1 MRYLLLPALIVGSAA
16 AILCSSCSR
25 DEKSAQ
31 QPQPPQ
37 QPPVSGERSSL
48 VSVSGKVEA
57 IDLANREITL
67 KDGRGDTVTFVV
79 DERVKRLDEVKVGDT
94 VTADYYISLAGEVRP
109 PTEDEKKNPLVI
121 VEGGGRA
128 PAGSAPAA
136 GVMRTIRVVAKVVAI
151 DLPAQSVT
159 LQGPRGNTGAITVEN
174 PDNLKRIHLG
184 DNVIVTYTEALAV
197 SLEKETTT
205 SRRE

>member
-1 MRYLLLPALIVGSAA
+1 MRQPLVSQLIIGSATVL
-16 AILCSSCSR
+16 LCCSCSR

-31 QPQPPQ
+31 QPQ
-37 QPPVSGERSSL
+37 QPPVTGQRSGL

-57 IDLANREITL
+57 IDLASREITL
-67 KDGRGDTVTFVV
+67 KDALDNTVTFVV
-79 DERVKRLDEVKVGDT
+79 DKSVKRLDEVKVGDL

-109 PTEDEKKNPLVI
+109 PTEEEKKNPLVI
-121 VEGGGRA
+121 GEAGGRT

-136 GVMRTIRVVAKVVAI
+136 SVARTIRVVAKVVAVDQPTQTI
-151 DLPAQSVT
+151 T
-159 LQGPRGNTGAITVEN
+159 LQGPRGNTGAIRVKDAEK
-174 PDNLKRIHLG
+174 LEKIHLG

-197 SLEKETTT
+197 SVEKESTT